1 MAFDLPNVFNMAA
14 IGAGLAVGLAGIGT
28 GMSQGPIGA
37 ATVGAVAEDRSF
49 FGLGIVFVA
58 LPETIVIFGLVFA
71 ILLMFM

>member
-1 MAFDLPNVFNMAA
+1 MVALEPNTFNMAA

-71 ILLMFM
+71 ILLMFL